1 MKMQRLPGAGHTPS
15 SRNSVIVGRGGEEGW
30 GQREGSH
37 GYSQQSHPQYQQ
49 QSSPHYRRRND
60 DRLTHASYQISP
72 VPPPEAPTWRH
83 YPQYQQHQPTQHYE
97 DGPLDEAP
105 DLGFDLAEFEE
116 RLAQPSAMLLARME
130 ASKLEA
136 RAREQVVGRL
146 DIEEIFS
153 DIKNITNLTDFN
165 NPVEKRVVEQDAS
178 LLIHEGQRLGQ
189 GQPLHLQDPGQN
201 LSEEIETYE
210 RNADRVQALDQ
221 EQSHVDQKNLSV
233 QETKESARVVDD
245 DGDEV
250 DERAPSEEGA
260 SYFSRQQSM
269 DSQGEKVKKT

>member
-1 MKMQRLPGAGHTPS
+1 
-15 SRNSVIVGRGGEEGW
+15 
-30 GQREGSH
+30 
-37 GYSQQSHPQYQQ
+37 
-49 QSSPHYRRRND
+49 
-60 DRLTHASYQISP
+60 
-72 VPPPEAPTWRH
+72 
-83 YPQYQQHQPTQHYE
+83 
-97 DGPLDEAP
+97 
-105 DLGFDLAEFEE
+105 
-116 RLAQPSAMLLARME
+116 MLLARME

-136 RAREQVVGRL
+136 KAREQVVGRL

-250 DERAPSEEGA
+250 EERAPSEEGA